1 MTSPYPIIQSRM
13 SQFGA
18 AVLKLIPALK
28 EAGIHASIIDQL
40 VRSANSVGAN
50 YAEARAAESRADF
63 VHKLQ
68 VALKEAREAMHHLET
83 LREMRLAPQRT
94 VTALV
99 GVFDQF
105 CAILYRSLMT
115 AKRAGKI
122 DVKGSAEHSGPD
134 HTA

>member
-1 MTSPYPIIQSRM
+1 MTSPYPAIQFRM

-28 EAGIHASIIDQL
+28 EAGIPASVIDQL
-40 VRSANSVGAN
+40 VRSSTSIGAN

-68 VALKEAREAMHHLET
+68 VALKEAREAMHHLGT
-83 LREMRLAPQRT
+83 LREMPLAPQRA
-94 VTALV
+94 VTALA
-99 GVFDQF
+99 GECDQF

-115 AKRAGKI
+115 AKGTGKG
-122 DVKGSAEHSGPD
+122 DVRGSAEHSGPG